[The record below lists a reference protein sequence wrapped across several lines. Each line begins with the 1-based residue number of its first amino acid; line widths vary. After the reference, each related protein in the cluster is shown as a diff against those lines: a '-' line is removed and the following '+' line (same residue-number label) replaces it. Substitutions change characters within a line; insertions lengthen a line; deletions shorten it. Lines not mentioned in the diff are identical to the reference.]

1 MNDVV
6 QVTVDNQ
13 VPLQVTEAADSHI
26 VHCLQKN
33 PQYSGIRLQVKKTG
47 CSGFSYVVD
56 YVESPD
62 PRDLSFPQP
71 AGYTIYI
78 VKSSY
83 PFLKG
88 IGIDYVKQGLNSKFS
103 FINPNQTGACGCGES
118 FTVE

>member
-6 QVTVDNQ
+6 QVLVSTIEPV
-13 VPLQVTEAADSHI
+13 QVTEAADKHI
-26 VHCLQKN
+26 LNCLGKN

-56 YVESPD
+56 YVESPNAD
-62 PRDLSFPQP
+62 DLVFQQT

-78 VKSSY
+78 AKNSY

-88 IGIDYVKQGLNSKFS
+88 IGIDYVKQGLNSKFI
-103 FINPNQTGACGCGES
+103 FKNPNQTGECGCGES
-118 FTVE
+118 FTID